1 MDDWKTSFLLGW
13 PSFRC
18 YVSFREGIYYLNFV
32 SLDFVGCCRF
42 FQLFGRRLD
51 GEVLAVPVSSRP
63 RRFGG
68 RFQISLVEQTELV
81 CYTWVEKIFEKCYVS
96 IDYRYHIVIS
106 SYVYT

>member
-1 MDDWKTSFLLGW
+1 MIGRLVSFWDGLVSGAMLVSGRVSTTSTSFRWILL
-13 PSFRC
+13 
-18 YVSFREGIYYLNFV
+18 VAVI
-32 SLDFVGCCRF
+32 F

-68 RFQISLVEQTELV
+68 RFQMSLVEQTELV
-81 CYTWVEKIFEKCYVS
+81 CYTWVEKIFEKCYVI